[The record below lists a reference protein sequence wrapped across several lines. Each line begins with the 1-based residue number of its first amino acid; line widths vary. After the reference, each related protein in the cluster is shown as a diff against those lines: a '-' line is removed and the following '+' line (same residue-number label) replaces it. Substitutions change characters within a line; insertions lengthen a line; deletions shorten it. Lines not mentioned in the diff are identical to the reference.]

1 MTIKDVF
8 SLAWRAAL
16 DIWAKEA
23 EYLEKNPDNPF
34 TKERER
40 AAWARLKA
48 IESISKRDYDL
59 DLTELLEKGIGR
71 I

>member
-1 MTIKDVF
+1 MTIKDIF
-8 SLAWRAAL
+8 SLAWSAAL

-23 EYLEKNPDNPF
+23 ECLKKHPDNPF

-48 IESISKRDYDL
+48 IESISKRDYEMDI
-59 DLTELLEKGIGR
+59 TELVERVIG
-71 I
+71 